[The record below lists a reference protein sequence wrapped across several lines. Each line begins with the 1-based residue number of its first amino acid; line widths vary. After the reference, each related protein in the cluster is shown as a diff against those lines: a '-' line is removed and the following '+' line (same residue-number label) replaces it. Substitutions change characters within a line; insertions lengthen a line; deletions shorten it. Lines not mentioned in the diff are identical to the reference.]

1 MNWNETSRCDR
12 YHILI
17 LHFSIAIKKT
27 PIIPKNIDQKKKRI
41 NNYIYI
47 FLLGWAFAALKKSA
61 FSSISWSSP
70 KYSQDI
76 KVIFQKVKAELLQK
90 SLRHLLQLSFKY
102 LVFIFL
108 PSAKKK
114 MFNQVTV
121 DTGVNMWLFIWEFN
135 VTWKSPFFAFL
146 LKKTSDNKCFT

>member
-1 MNWNETSRCDR
+1 MWQISYIDFTFFNCHKENTN
-12 YHILI
+12 YT
-17 LHFSIAIKKT
+17 KKHR
-27 PIIPKNIDQKKKRI
+27 PKKKRI

-47 FLLGWAFAALKKSA
+47 FLLGWAFPAFKKSA

-70 KYSQDI
+70 KYSLDV

-135 VTWKSPFFAFL
+135 VTWKSPFLPSF
-146 LKKTSDNKCFT
+146 